1 MYYDAHMHLN
11 DAQLIDQ
18 WQSHIE
24 AFLAVGGKWLI
35 IVGTDYASNASAIS
49 LVQSIKQTYGE
60 QLFCKATVGIHPAE
74 VAYGNI
80 STQEKLDQAIVSLET
95 QLNENKTHVVALGE
109 CGLDAHYPG
118 YEANKWL
125 QATLFTAQIRLAEKH
140 QLPLVVHSR
149 DDFTGTLTLM
159 RQSPHLKRYLH
170 CWSYSSSELL
180 ELAHEFPQLRVG
192 RCGNTSYPKAQS
204 LRDSLIACQ
213 QTNIHRLLET
223 DAPYLAPQGKRGEI
237 NTSSNIPLLY
247 AYTSDLLNL
256 PLTEVQHIVAKNFI
270 DLYMPSNS
278 E

>member
-11 DAQLIDQ
+11 DAQLIEH

-24 AFLAVGGKWLI
+24 AFLALGGKWLI

-49 LVQSIKQTYGE
+49 LVQSINQAYGD

-80 STQEKLDQAIVSLET
+80 TTQEEVNQAIDTLKQ
-95 QLNENKTHVVALGE
+95 QLQENKAHIVALGE

-118 YEANKWL
+118 YETNQWL
-125 QATLFTAQIRLAEKH
+125 QAALFNAQIALGEKE

-149 DDFTGTLTLM
+149 DDFNGTLALM

-170 CWSYSSSELL
+170 CWSYTSEELL
-180 ELAHEFPQLRVG
+180 QLSTDFPHLWIG
-192 RCGNTSYPKAQS
+192 RCGNTTYPKAQS
-204 LRDSLIACQ
+204 LRESLIACQ
-213 QTNIHRLLET
+213 QTDIHRLLET

-247 AYTSDLLNL
+247 TYTSDLLNL
-256 PLTEVQHIVAKNFI
+256 PLSEVQDIVAKNFI
-270 DLYMPSNS
+270 DLYTPIP
-278 E
+278 